1 MKKFISAV
9 TLGFLPFIAMAQT
22 FQTNQGLDNLLSSF
36 GSVLSKLFP
45 IAVAIAVLSLFY
57 NIIMFI
63 ITRSSGDT
71 AKHSGFKEGI
81 LYSVAAVVVMLTFFG
96 IVRIIANTLGIGGAV
111 GAGINNSDI
120 PRVQIIP

>member
-1 MKKFISAV
+1 MKKFISAA
-9 TLGFLPFIAMAQT
+9 TLGFLPFIAMAQS

-36 GSVLSKLFP
+36 GGVLSKLFP
-45 IAVAIAVLSLFY
+45 IAVAIAVLALFY

-63 ITRSSGDT
+63 VTRADGGE
-71 AKHSGFKEGI
+71 KHAGFKEGI

-96 IVRIIANTLGIGGAV
+96 IVKIIANTLGIGGAV